1 MKGMYKFIKEV
12 STELSNELEEKA
24 ESNQDFEFKVIEL
37 NIYFIKNFTFSINR
51 FSC

>member
-24 ESNQDFEFKVIEL
+24 ESNQDFELKVIKDKFL
-37 NIYFIKNFTFSINR
+37 
-51 FSC
+51 